1 MNSDL
6 VGTLKA
12 LSTDPARVVD
22 LYRQLYAGSFVV
34 PVQEGSERDLGTA
47 LFVTYPCP
55 DGARELPVFT
65 SLDYVLKDMP
75 IEVVLVTVNGN
86 ALWPRLLELVRT
98 AKCEVAVDPGQVH
111 GIRLRET
118 MILGMIRSHGP

>member
-1 MNSDL
+1 MNSEL

-34 PVQEGSERDLGTA
+34 PVQEGSEPDLGTA

-65 SLDYVLKDMP
+65 SPDYVLRDMP
-75 IEVVLVTVNGN
+75 IEVVLVTVDGN
-86 ALWPRLLELVRT
+86 ALGPRLLTNRKVRS
-98 AKCEVAVDPGQVH
+98 C
-111 GIRLRET
+111 R
-118 MILGMIRSHGP
+118 